1 MINIQNN
8 LIIKDNGKNKLK
20 QCSLLMMMNKIMQLE
35 KNQLIV
41 KIVL

>member
-8 LIIKDNGKNKLK
+8 LIIQDNGKNKLQ